1 MYRSAYLTP
10 RRNALNIIKL
20 VLTMTL
26 FATATASGQNAVRL
40 EGPEFDMQ
48 RPTAELYGFAMADV
62 GYNAGRIDPDWF
74 DVMRPSKLPS
84 FENQFGEDG
93 ETWFGVR
100 QSRFGIKFWQPTAK
114 HDLRGIF
121 EVELFGVGNDAGQT
135 TFRVRHAYLQYN
147 KFGAGQYH
155 SVFMDMDIFPDS
167 IEYWGPPGMILF
179 RNVQVRYMPVMGDRH
194 NVAISLERPG
204 ASGDVGR
211 YDDFVAAR
219 AGLNAR
225 FPLPDLAAH
234 YRYSDEWGHVQLAG
248 ILRRIE
254 VDDTTGDAFDLSD
267 QWTGWGLNLTTKFNL
282 GRGTVKGGFV
292 YGEGIETY
300 MNDATPD
307 IAVLPNPIDPND
319 PGLPPGGAAMIPVL
333 SASLFYDVAWS
344 DRFTS
349 TFGFSFQD
357 RDLDGMAV
365 LPDAFKSGQYALL
378 NLIYYPVREL
388 MTAVEL
394 QYGRRQNFSDG
405 WEYDAWRIQF
415 SAKYRFSFRLG
426 DKP

>member
-1 MYRSAYLTP
+1 
-10 RRNALNIIKL
+10 LNVIKL
-20 VLTMTL
+20 VLTLTV
-26 FATATASGQNAVRL
+26 FATATALSQDAVHL
-40 EGPEFDMQ
+40 EGPGFDMQ
-48 RPTAELYGFAMADV
+48 GPTADLYGFVMADA

-93 ETWFGVR
+93 ETWFSAR

-114 HDLRGIF
+114 YDVRGIF
-121 EVELFGVGNDAGQT
+121 EFELFGVGDDAGQT

-179 RNVQVRYMPVMGDRH
+179 RNVQARYMPIMGDKH
-194 NVAISLERPG
+194 NVAISLEKPG
-204 ASGDVGR
+204 VSGDAGR
-211 YDDFVAAR
+211 YDEFVASR
-219 AGLNAR
+219 AGLNVR
-225 FPLPDLAAH
+225 SPLPDLAAH

-254 VDDTTGDAFDLSD
+254 LDDTTDDAFDFSD
-267 QWTGWGLNLTTKFNL
+267 QLTGWGLNFTTRFKL
-282 GRGTVKGGFV
+282 GRGTVKGGLV

-300 MNDATPD
+300 LNDATPD
-307 IAVLPNPIDPND
+307 FAALPDPLDPND
-319 PGLPPGGAAMIPVL
+319 PGLPPGGAAPIPVVA
-333 SASLFYDVAWS
+333 ASLFYDVPWS

-357 RDLDGMAV
+357 RDLDGTAV
-365 LPDAFKSGQYALL
+365 LPDAFKSGRYALA
-378 NLIYYPVREL
+378 NLTYYPVREL

-394 QYGRRQNFSDG
+394 QYGRRKNFSDG
-405 WEYDAWRIQF
+405 WDYDAWRIQF

-426 DKP
+426 DQP